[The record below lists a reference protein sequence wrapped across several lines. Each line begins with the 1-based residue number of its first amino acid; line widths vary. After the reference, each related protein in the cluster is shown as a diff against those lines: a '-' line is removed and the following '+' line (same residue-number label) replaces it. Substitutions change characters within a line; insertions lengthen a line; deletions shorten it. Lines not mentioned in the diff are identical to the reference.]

1 MPAATRLRRNADVIA
16 AGIAEQTILLN
27 PKDWTYVHFNETA
40 ARIWEVLAEPRSVG
54 AVIEALMCDYA
65 VDRPSAEREV
75 AEFLDD
81 MSRRGFVV
89 VEAAA

>member
-1 MPAATRLRRNADVIA
+1 MSAATRLRRNADVIA
-16 AGIAEQTILLN
+16 AGIDEQTILLN

-54 AVIEALMCDYA
+54 AVIETLIRDYT
-65 VDRPSAEREV
+65 VYRPTAEREV

-81 MSRRGFVV
+81 MLRRGFVV
-89 VEAAA
+89 IEAAA